1 MMTKYNELVDHL
13 VSTMKTNSSITD
25 VTHSVDDWNDF
36 WYNSKEDYYDWT
48 NNITP
53 PIAMDKVST
62 SDRKSFDELYNEY
75 SAMSIP
81 EQLNNLKELGRDLF
95 NKLDKIIDQL
105 DTISE
110 EDNITK

>member
-13 VSTMKTNSSITD
+13 VSTMPSNSSP
-25 VTHSVDDWNDF
+25 V
-36 WYNSKEDYYDWT
+36 T
-48 NNITP
+48 NNN
-53 PIAMDKVST
+53 S
-62 SDRKSFDELYNEY
+62 RKSFDELYNEY

-110 EDNITK
+110 EDNDTK